1 MFNRRNRRRD
11 GGRMAF
17 IMTPEDAEAMRLAVF
32 EHNFENP
39 DDDMEVEAR
48 ISGRTSVSSS
58 DRVSINSSQSQESE
72 YVIVDDDVEDV
83 LNNVPEAD
91 FDRAWSESSVST
103 AILSTRSS
111 QSSISD
117 ADADDAIPLVYRHDM
132 EITPRL
138 YGQEFRDDSNQEGPE
153 TPRPVM

>member
-1 MFNRRNRRRD
+1 
-11 GGRMAF
+11 MAF

-39 DDDMEVEAR
+39 DDMEVEAR

-58 DRVSINSSQSQESE
+58 DRVSINSSPESE
-72 YVIVDDDVEDV
+72 YVIVDDDDVEDV

-111 QSSISD
+111 ESSISD
-117 ADADDAIPLVYRHDM
+117 ADADDAIPLVYGQDM

-138 YGQEFRDDSNQEGPE
+138 YGQGFRDDSNQEGPE